1 MMPSFEFMTGAPKKT
16 AELKPE
22 GSLPI
27 TASVALDPISG
38 VPSALLSELARAL
51 DAASRPADLAL
62 LNYAGAVADF
72 RLKGNLNA
80 VRYKDKVK
88 LVYKWEV
95 SNGSGARLGGTSG
108 NLLLFATGPDPW
120 KAVSGPTLQMVAGQA
135 ITLTSGFAKAGSA
148 RKFEAAAAA
157 PQAWEARAAEAPPK
171 SEPVAAASL
180 PRMAFNNRETA
191 LNREP
196 GLTALKPSAA
206 ALKPAAPQAAV
217 EQPALEQDAPLGNPV
232 KEAFNAL
239 RLVNAYR
246 RAHGLSPLALDRSL
260 NAAAL
265 ALAADMARHDR
276 LSHAGPNGAD
286 LEKRLKMARY
296 NYAVAA
302 ENVAV
307 GQSSAAELIGEW
319 KTQPLESQNLLLP
332 DAKQMGIAF
341 KYNPAATSKTFWALV
356 IAARS

>member
-1 MMPSFEFMTGAPKKT
+1 MPSVEFMASAPKKT

-22 GSLPI
+22 GYLP
-27 TASVALDPISG
+27 TPASVALEPISG
-38 VPSALLSELARAL
+38 VPPAVLSELARAL

-80 VRYKDKVK
+80 VRHNDKVK
-88 LVYKWEV
+88 LAYKWEV
-95 SNGSGARLGGTSG
+95 FNSGGARLGGTSG
-108 NLLLFATGPDPW
+108 NLLLLATGPDPW
-120 KAVSGPTLQMVAGQA
+120 QAISGPTLQVVAGRA
-135 ITLTSGFAKAGSA
+135 ITMTSGFAKAGSMS
-148 RKFEAAAAA
+148 KFEGVAPAAGR
-157 PQAWEARAAEAPPK
+157 PEAPPK
-171 SEPVAAASL
+171 SEAIAAASL
-180 PRMAFNNRETA
+180 PKAAFNNREPA
-191 LNREP
+191 
-196 GLTALKPSAA
+196 LTALKPSAVT
-206 ALKPAAPQAAV
+206 LKPAAPQARV
-217 EQPALEQDAPLGNPV
+217 EQATLEPDAPLGNLV

-246 RAHGLSPLALDRSL
+246 RAHGLPPLALDRSL

-265 ALAADMARHDR
+265 ALATDMARHDR
-276 LSHAGPNGAD
+276 LSHTGPNGAD

-307 GQSSAAELIGEW
+307 GQNSAEELIGEW
-319 KTQPLESQNLLLP
+319 KTQPRESQNLLLP

-341 KYNPAATSKTFWALV
+341 KYNPDATSKTFWALV
-356 IAARS
+356 IASRS